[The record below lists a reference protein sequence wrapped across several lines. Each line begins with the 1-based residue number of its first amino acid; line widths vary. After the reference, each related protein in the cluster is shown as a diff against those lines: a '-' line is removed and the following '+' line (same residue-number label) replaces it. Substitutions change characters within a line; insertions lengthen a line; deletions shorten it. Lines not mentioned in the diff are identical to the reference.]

1 MLNIP
6 KSHASAYERLPQSM
20 QNTIRPLLVSILL
33 MSLVTLASCVEEGV
47 IDTSG
52 QSSNGQESALELVEW
67 QIEKDEYG
75 ENIITGVV
83 VNNTSDTLE
92 FVSITFGIWD
102 SDKEFKIEDSSDY
115 IDSLNPGDK
124 WKFNVVLWEAASLEE
139 FYAEPIELSGL

>member
-1 MLNIP
+1 M
-6 KSHASAYERLPQSM
+6 
-20 QNTIRPLLVSILL
+20 SILL

-52 QSSNGQESALELVEW
+52 QSSSGQESALELVEW
-67 QIEKDEYG
+67 QIEQDEFG

-83 VNNTSDTLE
+83 VNGTSDTLE
-92 FVSITFGIWD
+92 MVSITFGIWD
-102 SDKEFKIEDSSDY
+102 ADKEFKIEDSSDY
-115 IDSLNPGDK
+115 IDSLKPGDK